1 MKTTNNLGIM
11 IQGSFKEDHIK
22 DRLNLYFIKAWEITK
37 LSILKANNFKDLE
50 VKITFRSNSNSNIVW
65 ATKI

>member
-22 DRLNLYFIKAWEITK
+22 DKLNLYFIKA
-37 LSILKANNFKDLE
+37 
-50 VKITFRSNSNSNIVW
+50 
-65 ATKI
+65 